1 MADYNKQ
8 TVAQL
13 RQILKDR
20 GIPST
25 GLTRKG
31 QIIEKL
37 EEADGALETPNAPTE
52 PTPQVEE
59 VSAKQAIPEPEV
71 PGPALAKAGGNYIP
85 KDFMP
90 LTTYQK

>member
-25 GLTRKG
+25 GLTRKA

-37 EEADGALETPNAPTE
+37 EEADGALETSNASTE

-59 VSAKQAIPEPEV
+59 EASAKQATPEPEV
-71 PGPALAKAGGNYIP
+71 PGPALAKAGGNYIL
-85 KDFMP
+85 KDFM
-90 LTTYQK
+90 